1 MWGFLNGGSRLY
13 VGLEAAAAT
22 MIRSR
27 RVTDH
32 VEPVADIDERMR
44 RGPVEHHQRSIL
56 SVDSAGP
63 YDADLGNG
71 HHGLSPT
78 SSLPGAGNMT
88 PASWGVV
95 DPKTNV

>member
-44 RGPVEHHQRSIL
+44 RG
-56 SVDSAGP
+56 G
-63 YDADLGNG
+63 G
-71 HHGLSPT
+71 
-78 SSLPGAGNMT
+78 
-88 PASWGVV
+88 GVA
-95 DPKTNV
+95 